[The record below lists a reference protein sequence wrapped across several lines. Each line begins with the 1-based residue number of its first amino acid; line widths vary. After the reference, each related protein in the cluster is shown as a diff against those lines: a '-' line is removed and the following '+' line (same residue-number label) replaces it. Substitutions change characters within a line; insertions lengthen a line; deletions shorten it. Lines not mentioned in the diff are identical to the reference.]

1 MGLKKLSLTGAAV
14 AILTLSTVTASQARD
29 PGLDGVENRIDRAEN
44 RIDERTDNGRR
55 DRIEDR
61 LDRAEDRLDRH
72 DIEFD
77 HRFDRHER
85 RSWRRIVL
93 KH

>member
-1 MGLKKLSLTGAAV
+1 MRLKMVSRVGAAA
-14 AILTLSTVTASQARD
+14 AILILTSVTASQARD

-61 LDRAEDRLDRH
+61 LDRVEDRLDYRE
-72 DIEFD
+72 IEFD
-77 HRFDRHER
+77 HAFDRHER
-85 RSWRRIVL
+85 RSWRRIAL
-93 KH
+93 PN